1 MAKQLRGKTGVA
13 LDERQKHFVLKSYQY
28 GFAFTIFSAWL
39 GLLLTSMLPN
49 LFSPIFWF
57 VFILFGGLAVN
68 VTYATLKGAHPL
80 VDPRFEKHG
89 HLMGIG
95 CLLYGLV
102 TILMTGW
109 EMVSKHLDVN
119 EFFSHGG
126 SGSML
131 ILGLSLFAMGSS
143 ITYRRYLDKR
153 EEED

>member
-1 MAKQLRGKTGVA
+1 MFKKQNNVV

-28 GFAFTIFSAWL
+28 AFAFTIFSAWL
-39 GLLLTSMLPN
+39 GLLLTRMLPN

-89 HLMGIG
+89 RIIGIG
-95 CLLYGLV
+95 CLLYGLA
-102 TILMTGW
+102 TILMTSWG
-109 EMVSKHLDVN
+109 MFSKHLELK

-131 ILGLSLFAMGSS
+131 VLGLSVLSMGVS
-143 ITYRRYLDKR
+143 IVYRHYLDKR
-153 EEED
+153 EEKE